1 MPASIHKKDMIMRLR
16 TGVVGMAVS
25 AMISM
30 LPFQAM
36 AGGLGTAG
44 QYNTFI
50 LGDFVG
56 KSSDTQGRLA
66 VGGSATLQGYDV
78 GLNINSKND
87 TVLVVGKNL
96 TYVSGEVH
104 GGVAVGGDASLTSA
118 TVLGSVVKNSQPVDF
133 AAEGAYLKALAK
145 SLSETPAT
153 GTAKKQ
159 YGGLYI
165 AGDGKS
171 QLQVFNVLGA
181 DLSSVTWLSV
191 SGIPGLNGIAGPS
204 TVVFNVSGDVSGFN
218 NIGMW
223 ALDSI
228 KSRVLFNFYEATN
241 VNIGSVAVLGAM
253 LAPSAQINTTAG
265 AVIWGTTIAAS
276 WDGSAQQNTVGT
288 IAQQNYVP
296 FTGEIPVTPVTTTT
310 VPATTTTTV
319 PATTTTTV
327 PATTT
332 TTVPATTTTTLP
344 VVVTPENP
352 GVTPVN
358 AVPEPSTLLLLG
370 VGLIGVFGLA
380 RKIRK

>member
-352 GVTPVN
+352 VVTPVN

>member
-1 MPASIHKKDMIMRLR
+1 MKLR

-50 LGDFVG
+50 LGDFAG
-56 KSSDTQGRLA
+56 MASDTQGRLA
-66 VGGSATLQGYDV
+66 VGGNATLTSYDV

-104 GGVAVGGDASLTSA
+104 GSVAVGGKASLTSA

-133 AAEGAYLKALAK
+133 AAEGTYLKAFATT
-145 SLSETPAT
+145 LSQVPAT
-153 GTAKKQ
+153 GTATKQ

-165 AGDGKS
+165 TGDGKS

-181 DLSSVTWLSV
+181 DLSSVTWFSV
-191 SGIPGLNGIAGPS
+191 SGIPGLNGVAGAA

-223 ALDSI
+223 ALDSM
-228 KSRVLFNFYEATN
+228 KSRVLFNFYQAAT
-241 VNIGSVAVLGAM
+241 VNIGSVAVLGTI
-253 LAPSAQINTTAG
+253 LAPNAQINTSAG

-276 WDGSAQQNTVGT
+276 WTGSAQQNSIAT
-288 IAQQNYVP
+288 AQQNYVP

-310 VPATTTTTV
+310 VPATTTTTI
-319 PATTTTTV
+319 PATTTTTA

-332 TTVPATTTTTLP
+332 TTTTAPATTTTIPTTTTTTLP
-344 VVVTPENP
+344 VIVTPENP
-352 GVTPVN
+352 VVTPVN

-370 VGLIGVFGLA
+370 LGLIGVFGLA

>member
-1 MPASIHKKDMIMRLR
+1 MRLR

-332 TTVPATTTTTLP
+332 TVPATTTTTVPATTTTTLP

-352 GVTPVN
+352 VVTPVN

>member
-1 MPASIHKKDMIMRLR
+1 MRLR

>member
-1 MPASIHKKDMIMRLR
+1 MIMRLR

-352 GVTPVN
+352 VVTPVN

-370 VGLIGVFGLA
+370 LGLIGVFGLA